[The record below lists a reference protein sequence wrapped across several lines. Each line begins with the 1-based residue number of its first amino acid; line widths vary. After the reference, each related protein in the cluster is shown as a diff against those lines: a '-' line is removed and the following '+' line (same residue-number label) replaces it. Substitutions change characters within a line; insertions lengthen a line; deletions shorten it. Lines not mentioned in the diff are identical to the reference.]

1 MPLQPYFLFE
11 FFINLF
17 LISLSFFVGCKIAL
31 KYFEHKRIEF
41 ICVGITAI
49 TISEPWWTYPISS
62 FLLFL
67 GGTALPTQII
77 SFVGFVGVP
86 IGIFTWIYAIT
97 ELMYEKR
104 KKTIVP
110 ISALYLFS
118 SELFFLPTIILDID
132 FTANLVL
139 NLILSVYFTSF
150 MLIVLIT
157 GLIFAREN
165 IIAENPLNRVQGIF
179 MVIAF
184 ISYSLGFIISL
195 TSEYILIANII
206 FVTSA
211 ISFYFGFALP
221 ERIKR
226 RIRKEENEEINNES

>member
-1 MPLQPYFLFE
+1 MALQYYFLFE
-11 FFINLF
+11 FFVNLF
-17 LISLSFFVGCKIAL
+17 LISLSVVVGLKIAL
-31 KYFEHKRIEF
+31 KYLEHKRIEF

-67 GGTALPTQII
+67 GGTPLPLQVQ

-86 IGIFTWIYAIT
+86 FGIFTWVYAIA

-104 KKTIVP
+104 KKTIVK

-118 SELFFLPTIILDID
+118 SELFYIPVIILNID
-132 FTANLVL
+132 HAANLVL
-139 NLILSVYFTSF
+139 YFILNQYIISF

-165 IIAENPLNRVQGIF
+165 LIAENPINRLQGKF
-179 MVIAF
+179 MIIAF
-184 ISYSLGFIISL
+184 ISYSLGYFSAI
-195 TSEYILIANII
+195 TGVNILMSDII
-206 FVTSA
+206 FVISA
-211 ISFYFGFALP
+211 FSFYFGFALP

-226 RIRKEENEEINNES
+226 HIRKEENVEVTEEP